1 MGLKERLKGR
11 EGWRSLNKT
20 FIVVIYTILIVGA
33 LAFQQNMWIMLT
45 TLLVLAIAIPI
56 YVAFFINH
64 LRNMEKK
71 KKGNEVFGGWFE
83 HRHGKGELKYFMP
96 EEILPYTRLSEI
108 DQASVDDFLEYI
120 EKKTKE
126 QIKISLKAKETK
138 EPPKLLTYEE
148 KEEKEQEELDDLKEE
163 FEEIYEEEYDLE
175 ETLNEGDLRELYEK
189 GTGKNAEW
197 RGNLTKGYLEW
208 KKEKLGECED
218 V

>member
-33 LAFQQNMWIMLT
+33 LAFRQNMWIMLI

-56 YVAFFINH
+56 YVSFFINH

-71 KKGNEVFGGWFE
+71 EKGNEVFGGWFE
-83 HRHGKGELKYFMP
+83 HQHGKGELKYFMP
-96 EEILPYTRLSEI
+96 EDILPYARLSEI
-108 DQASVDDFLEYI
+108 DQASVDVFLKYI
-120 EKKTKE
+120 EEKTKE
-126 QIKISLKAKETK
+126 QIKISLEAKETK
-138 EPPKLLTYEE
+138 ELPKLLSYKEREE
-148 KEEKEQEELDDLKEE
+148 KEHEELDDLKEE
-163 FEEIYEEEYDLE
+163 FEEIYEEEYELE
-175 ETLNEGDLRELYEK
+175 ETLSDGDLRELYEK

-208 KKEKLGECED
+208 KKERLGECED